1 LPSLPDAFYTDLMND
16 LNEPTDENYDFM
28 HAAQVGEVGEGKGI
42 SLRLNGHVIG
52 LFHSNGKHFAIS
64 DFCPHQGAQLTGGYV
79 EDGVVMCPWH
89 AWKFRL
95 CDGAWADSPK
105 SPLRCPTYPV
115 RILGEEIQI
124 GIPRDQ

>member
-1 LPSLPDAFYTDLMND
+1 MNEKKTSYEED
-16 LNEPTDENYDFM
+16 YDFLP
-28 HAAQVGEVGEGKGI
+28 AAQMGDVEEGKGV
-42 SLRLNGHVIG
+42 SLRLNGHVVG

-115 RILGEEIQI
+115 RIVGEEIQV
-124 GIPRDQ
+124 GIPRN